1 VSQDVLEF
9 LSCGEMEVLG
19 LLPYATNATF
29 LAEVRDGSRRTLAVY
44 KPRRGERPLWD
55 FPSGTLCRREYAA
68 WLVDE
73 ALGWGIV
80 PPTVLRDGPAGF
92 GAVQLFVIEDEEV
105 DVRGLVETHP
115 DELRKI
121 ALFDIVTNNADR
133 KAGHLVVDTDGKL
146 WGVDH
151 GICFSDEPKLR
162 TVIWAFEGDPV
173 PKELLDDLE
182 RFKRDGDISDL
193 LGPQLQGSEIEE
205 LCGRVDRVLHDKR
218 FPAPPPGGRH
228 VPWPPW

>member
-1 VSQDVLEF
+1 VTDDVLEL
-9 LSCGEMEVLG
+9 LSCGDLEVLG

-29 LAEVRDGSRRTLAVY
+29 LAEVRDDSRRGLAVY

-55 FPSGTLCRREYAA
+55 FPSGTLCRREFAA
-68 WLVDE
+68 WLVSE

-92 GAVQLFVIEDEEV
+92 GAVQLYVIEDEEV
-105 DVRGLVETHP
+105 DVRDLVQTHP
-115 DELRKI
+115 DELRLI
-121 ALFDIVTNNADR
+121 ALFDVITNNADR
-133 KAGHLVVDTDGKL
+133 KAGHLVVDNDGKL

-162 TVIWAFEGDPV
+162 TVVWAFEGEPV
-173 PKELLDDLE
+173 TAASLKDLA
-182 RFKRDGDISDL
+182 RFAESDVGSL
-193 LGPQLQGSEIEE
+193 LGPQLSPDEITALLSRTEHM
-205 LCGRVDRVLHDKR
+205 LRSRR
-218 FPAPPPGGRH
+218 FPSPPPGGRH

>member
-1 VSQDVLEF
+1 
-9 LSCGEMEVLG
+9 MEVLG

-68 WLVDE
+68 WLMDE
-73 ALGWGIV
+73 AVGWGIV
-80 PPTVLRDGPAGF
+80 PPTVLRNGPAGF
-92 GAVQLFVIEDEEV
+92 GAVQLYVIEDEEV
-105 DVRGLVETHP
+105 DVRDLVQTHP
-115 DELRKI
+115 DDLRRI
-121 ALFDIVTNNADR
+121 ALFDVVTNNADR
-133 KAGHLVVDTDGKL
+133 KAGHLVVDTEGKL

-162 TVIWAFEGDPV
+162 TVIWAFEGEPIA
-173 PKELLDDLE
+173 KELLDGLA
-182 RFKRDGDISDL
+182 RSKRALNEL
-193 LGPQLQGSEIEE
+193 LGPQLSADE
-205 LCGRVDRVLHDKR
+205 VDALTSRIDDVLRSKR
-218 FPAPPPGGRH
+218 FPSPPPGGRH